1 MQPGIK
7 ICTIKICTKKIKIL
21 TPAKPYTVYTY
32 RACLIHTMYK
42 EMPYSNR

>member
-21 TPAKPYTVYTY
+21 TPAKWSEVARTAVA
-32 RACLIHTMYK
+32 RVVMVNGDG
-42 EMPYSNR
+42 EWWRR